1 MKILLILPDGKI
13 HKLKLGS
20 FEKSMREAPLTMTV
34 LAALVPKE
42 LNAEIRIIDE
52 SIDTIPENFNADI
65 VGISLITGTAN
76 RAYEIADYY
85 RKKKITVVLGGVH
98 VTILPDE
105 AKNHADSI
113 VIGTAEKTWPELL
126 KDFSA
131 GNLKKVYK
139 EDEKSDDQLLSY
151 PIPER
156 SLQKPG
162 KYMVPNTV
170 MATRGCMHRCEFCT
184 IPSLGHKY
192 YKRPVEEVIKDIQSF
207 KTNTFAFNDVSLVDD
222 VEYAKELFT
231 ALIPLKRRWGGLAT
245 TKIVQNPEMVELMTK
260 SGCRYLL
267 IGFESFQKGALKE
280 INKGF
285 NKEKEYKKLMTMLH
299 AHNISVQGCFIF
311 GFDNDDKEIF
321 GKTVQLVNELKID
334 IPRYSILTPYP
345 GTKLYKRLS
354 EEKRILNYDWSKY
367 DTMNVVFKPEN
378 MSPEELYEGYKYAY
392 RETFKFSH
400 IINRSVGFHYS
411 NIINFF
417 GNLNYK
423 KFSRRL
429 DKCLM

>member
-52 SIDTIPENFNADI
+52 SIDTIPDDFNADV

-85 RKKKITVVLGGVH
+85 RKKKVTVVLGGVH

-105 AKNHADSI
+105 AKEHADSI
-113 VIGTAEKTWPELL
+113 VIGTAEKSWPLLL
-126 KDFSA
+126 KDFSN
-131 GNLKKVYK
+131 GNLKPKYK
-139 EDEKSDDQLLSY
+139 ESETKIFTY
-151 PIPER
+151 PAPFR
-156 SLQKPG
+156 YLQKNK
-162 KYMVPNTV
+162 KYIAPNTV
-170 MATRGCMHRCEFCT
+170 MATRGCINQCEFCT
-184 IPSLGHKY
+184 VPALGQKY
-192 YKRPVEEVIKDIQSF
+192 CKRAVGEVIKDIQSF
-207 KTNTFAFNDVSLVDD
+207 KSRRFVFNDVSLVDD
-222 VEYAKELFT
+222 IEYAKELFK

-245 TKIVQNPEMVELMTK
+245 TKIVQNPEMVELMAK

-311 GFDNDDKEIF
+311 GFDNDDKKIF
-321 GKTVQLVNELKID
+321 KKTVHLVNELKID

-345 GTKLYKRLS
+345 GTKLFKRLS

-367 DTMNVVFKPEN
+367 DTMNVVFQPEN
-378 MSPEELYEGYKYAY
+378 MLPEELYEGYKYAY
-392 RETFKFSH
+392 RETFKLSH
-400 IINRSVGFHYS
+400 IINRSAGFHYS

-429 DKCLM
+429 DKCPM